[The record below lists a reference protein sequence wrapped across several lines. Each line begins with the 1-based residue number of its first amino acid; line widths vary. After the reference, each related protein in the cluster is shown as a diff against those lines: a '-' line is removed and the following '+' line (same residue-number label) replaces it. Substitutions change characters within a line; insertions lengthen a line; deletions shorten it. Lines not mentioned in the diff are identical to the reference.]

1 MINVLWLLTIFTL
14 CEAQEVIVTNDPGSF
29 ISPRPVTNL
38 ALPPIRD
45 LRIRRIPYEQPNLEH
60 FRSSLG
66 RHDEAIEFIVELEPG
81 EVATRA
87 YGPALFVGDVE
98 IRHSERLGKTTW
110 RFLEFELNRLEAGAA
125 ISWGWMKDPPES
137 RQRTPFRYELTER

>member
-1 MINVLWLLTIFTL
+1 MTNVLWLLTIFML
-14 CEAQEVIVTNDPGSF
+14 FEAQEVLVTNDPGSF
-29 ISPRPVTNL
+29 ISPRPVTDL

-45 LRIRRIPYEQPNLEH
+45 IRIRRIPYEQLKLEH
-60 FRSSLG
+60 FRSSLS
-66 RHDEAIEFIVELEPG
+66 RHKEVIEFVVELGPG

-110 RFLEFELNRLEAGAA
+110 RFIEFEPDRLQVGA
-125 ISWGWMKDPPES
+125 
-137 RQRTPFRYELTER
+137 